1 MSVFLGH
8 KYGWVPLNILPKI
21 ALNYNLVENSIGFE
35 YKGAEGKGKTEGFRF
50 LVDNELPSF
59 GREDQQLMS
68 TKQKRHKCG
77 PTVGR
82 AVFATPAPSFLF
94 CSGVA
99 LSLRGMPSTPQAD
112 VSMWSPFPTFMIFWE
127 SIRWSFI
134 WWEAPKHPRGRV
146 AGKCVWFLAGPELG
160 SD

>member
-68 TKQKRHKCG
+68 TKQQRHKCG

-82 AVFATPAPSFLF
+82 AVFATPASSFLF
-94 CSGVA
+94 CSGGHTFPERHA
-99 LSLRGMPSTPQAD
+99 LHSTGRCQHVEPLPNLHD
-112 VSMWSPFPTFMIFWE
+112 FLGEYKMIFHLVR
-127 SIRWSFI
+127 SPK
-134 WWEAPKHPRGRV
+134 AP
-146 AGKCVWFLAGPELG
+146 
-160 SD
+160 